1 MTDVFEPVLRQSLAD
16 DLAQRVKHLIQAE
29 GHQPG
34 DRLPPISEM
43 ARRFRVGP
51 PTLREALTKL
61 ETLGVVD
68 IRHGSG
74 VFVGKNHNTLLLS
87 NPIFDDVVSK
97 KLLIDLIEAR
107 MAIELRSVALA
118 AANATPEQLE
128 TMEQTLAAAGE
139 SMGDAGAL
147 NVANM
152 SFHQQI
158 ARASGNT
165 VICQILDVLSNLFQ
179 KEQRVILDIYGSR
192 AKDHAEHLGI
202 LEALK
207 QKDETL
213 ATERMRAHL
222 EGVRRALEQ
231 WDSVL
236 PPVTR

>member
-1 MTDVFEPVLRQSLAD
+1 
-16 DLAQRVKHLIQAE
+16 
-29 GHQPG
+29 
-34 DRLPPISEM
+34 
-43 ARRFRVGP
+43 
-51 PTLREALTKL
+51 
-61 ETLGVVD
+61 
-68 IRHGSG
+68 
-74 VFVGKNHNTLLLS
+74 
-87 NPIFDDVVSK
+87 
-97 KLLIDLIEAR
+97 
-107 MAIELRSVALA
+107 
-118 AANATPEQLE
+118 
-128 TMEQTLAAAGE
+128 
-139 SMGDAGAL
+139 MGDAGAL